1 MIATLETAQR
11 IEYTERRLFTI
22 SPLPRFRQYSPMSL
36 ILYSATLS
44 PTLPPHLYKTTRCIF
59 LFFLSLSLSLSLSL
73 ALYSLRFILYSPFG
87 LFCSFWCAIH
97 PASHLPSF
105 AQWHLV
111 FYWRFLSNIIEF
123 SATDALTA
131 SIISIIQVMA
141 KCCKC
146 STWFK
151 FGNG

>member
-59 LFFLSLSLSLSLSL
+59 LFFLSLSLSRSLYIPS
-73 ALYSLRFILYSPFG
+73 ALFFILPLAFSVPFG
-87 LFCSFWCAIH
+87 ALFIRRRIFPHSPSGTSF
-97 PASHLPSF
+97 STG
-105 AQWHLV
+105 V
-111 FYWRFLSNIIEF
+111 FFQ
-123 SATDALTA
+123 
-131 SIISIIQVMA
+131 ISLNLAPPMR
-141 KCCKC
+141 
-146 STWFK
+146 
-151 FGNG
+151 